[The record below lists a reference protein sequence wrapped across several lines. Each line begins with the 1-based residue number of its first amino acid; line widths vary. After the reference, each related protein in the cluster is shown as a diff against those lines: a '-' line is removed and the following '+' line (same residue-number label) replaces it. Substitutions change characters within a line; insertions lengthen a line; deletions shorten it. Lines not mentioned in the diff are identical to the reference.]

1 MKKHAWARSNFLMNV
16 VGLREGTAV
25 VGMAVGIT
33 VVGMAVG
40 MAVGLADGIA
50 VGAAVGTLFFLMGEL
65 VGLNVGETSVTV
77 NGSEKIAR
85 KKKEVRK

>member
-1 MKKHAWARSNFLMNV
+1 MKKLTWARSNCVMNV
-16 VGLREGTAV
+16 VGLREGTA
-25 VGMAVGIT
+25 